1 MSRNRSQ
8 HRPARETPAKEIA
21 QLKKENKS
29 LKKKVAALRKQ
40 VEQGVSTVPDI
51 EEYEFEHEDQE
62 TKWKCM
68 NCEST
73 DLKTLTTPGGREIRF
88 CAGCKTRLDDAA

>member
-1 MSRNRSQ
+1 MPRNRST
-8 HRPARETPAKEIA
+8 HRPTRETPAKEIA
-21 QLKKENKS
+21 QLKQENRS

-51 EEYEFEHEDQE
+51 EEYEIPSEQQE
-62 TKWKCM
+62 RKWRCL
-68 NCEST
+68 NCDSPNLQT
-73 DLKTLTTPGGREIRF
+73 FTTPGGKEIRF